1 MNDVDNNIFHAN
13 ACMQVG
19 VHFNIKMWGLIQY
32 KDEILPV

>member
-13 ACMQVG
+13 ACLQFG
-19 VHFNIKMWGLIQY
+19 VHFNIKMSGLIQN